1 MNHAVPSRRAVLA
14 ALGGGAVAA
23 ASTRAGFAQAW
34 PDRPVRIVVAFTPGG
49 SIDAFARALAPH
61 FQTRF
66 GQPFVVENRPGAG
79 GTMATDQVAR
89 SAPDGY
95 TLTVHSST
103 IASMGPVLKSDFDA
117 SVNLTPV
124 AMIARGP
131 VAVLVPKDSPA
142 KTIKDLV
149 EQSKA
154 DPGKLLYGSAG
165 IGSTNHLQTELFNK
179 RAGTSLKHVP
189 YKGIS
194 QALQDLGGGRLHAL
208 FGSLGSAAG
217 LMQSGHLRV
226 IAYAGDERAP
236 GYPDAPSIR
245 SAGIDYEVSI
255 WWGFFA
261 PPGLPADIRNK
272 LHETINAA
280 LRDPAFLKL
289 VETAGAVA
297 APMSTE
303 QFAGVV
309 KKEVAETREVVE
321 AAKIV
326 FE

>member
-1 MNHAVPSRRAVLA
+1 MRKAVFLA
-14 ALGGGAVAA
+14 LALLLTGSGAA
-23 ASTRAGFAQAW
+23 TAQSW
-34 PDRPVRIVVAFTPGG
+34 PDRPVKIVVAFTPGG

-61 FQTRF
+61 FQQKF
-66 GQPFVVENRPGAG
+66 GQPFIIENKPGAG
-79 GTMATDQVAR
+79 GTMATEQVSRA
-89 SAPDGY
+89 APDGY

-103 IASMGPVLKSDFDA
+103 IASMGPVMKTDFDA

-124 AMIARGP
+124 AMLARGP
-131 VAVLVPKDSPA
+131 VAILVPTPSPV
-142 KTIKDLV
+142 KSVKDLV

-154 DPGKLLYGSAG
+154 NPGKLLYGSAG

-189 YKGIS
+189 YKGIA
-194 QALQDLGGGRLHAL
+194 QALQDLGGDRLHVL
-208 FGSLGSAAG
+208 FGSLGSASG

-226 IAYAGDERAP
+226 VGYAGDERAV
-236 GYPDAPSIR
+236 GYPDAPSIK

-261 PPGLPADIRNK
+261 PPGLPSEIRGK
-272 LHETINAA
+272 LHEVINTA
-280 LRDPAFLKL
+280 LRDPAFIKL
-289 VETAGAVA
+289 VESAGAVP
-297 APMSTE
+297 APMTSE
-303 QFAGVV
+303 QFAAVV